1 MVARIAELEQAL
13 SIVTTTRKDG
23 LLSVSYLD
31 QPQSARPPDHQAQ
44 LTLSHLPHER
54 QDASGDHIHQADIL
68 LQEGA
73 ASRYFSDD
81 VLSRVVNEE
90 RNHSRTALTVSPVK
104 ISPLF
109 MKSSSPFNPLGIL
122 SVPGTLHPPYGL
134 HPAKSVAAF
143 LWRQYVEVVEECASC
158 KILHVP
164 TDEIIVFSTIED
176 PSSASAENLALCFA
190 IYFASCASL
199 EAREVETILHQD
211 GVQGA
216 LALKHGFEQALAH
229 SNFLDMPS
237 DTTIKALTV
246 YIGALNIQHRGKGT
260 WIVNGLAMRAAR
272 SLGFHV
278 DGGRLG
284 MPPFRAEIRR
294 RIWWCLNV
302 FERRAH
308 EDYGLPSAC
317 DSVQSPS
324 VDLPLNV
331 NDEDLYPDMDS
342 LPQPRE
348 GWTSMTPTLIN
359 IEAFTAI
366 RESTANS
373 SAESSQEDVRQQ
385 IMARGRDVVNKYIQ
399 HAKLVVPRQRHM
411 ILVSRFVLRK
421 LDFDSRLKW
430 QIRRSGTSPDQFITE
445 ENMAEALEVMDL
457 VRSLHTD
464 ELLKKYAVSS
474 RAYTQYNIKLYI
486 LYHLFIR
493 PLSPNAER
501 AWKSI
506 DDQVAPWNGFDA
518 EIVGPKAEF
527 LQTLAT
533 RAKEFRVRAL
543 TEQATSLGNKEAMTI
558 NGHCELA
565 NGHLGDVGADDSWLG
580 HLNLS
585 SIIQGGFLD
594 DAILQQLDWTA
605 LSSNQQASAL
615 ETL

>member
-1 MVARIAELEQAL
+1 MVARIAELEKAL
-13 SIVTTTRKDG
+13 SIVASTRKDD
-23 LLSVSYLD
+23 LLPVSYLD
-31 QPQSARPPDHQAQ
+31 QPQSVRPSDDQAQ
-44 LTLSHLPHER
+44 LTSSHLPHEQ

-68 LQEGA
+68 LQEDA

-81 VLSRVVNEE
+81 VLSRVVNED
-90 RNHSRTALTVSPVK
+90 RNHSSTTLTVSPIK
-104 ISPLF
+104 INPPP
-109 MKSSSPFNPLGIL
+109 MDSSSPFNPLGIL
-122 SVPGTLHPPYGL
+122 SVPGMLHPPYAL
-134 HPAKSVAAF
+134 HPTKSVAAL

-164 TDEIIVFSTIED
+164 TDEITVFSTIED

-199 EAREVETILHQD
+199 EAREVESILHQD
-211 GVQGA
+211 GFQGA

-237 DTTIKALTV
+237 DTTIKALTI

-260 WIVNGLAMRAAR
+260 WIVNGLAMRADR

-278 DGGRLG
+278 DGRRLAIS
-284 MPPFRAEIRR
+284 PFRAEIRR

-308 EDYGLPSAC
+308 EDYGLPGAS

-324 VDLPLNV
+324 VNLPLNV

-359 IEAFTAI
+359 IEAFTTI
-366 RESTANS
+366 RECTAHS
-373 SAESSQEDVRQQ
+373 SAENSLEDVRQQ

-430 QIRRSGTSPDQFITE
+430 QIRRSGASPDQFITE
-445 ENMAEALEVMDL
+445 ENMVEALEVMDL
-457 VRSLHTD
+457 ARSLYTD

-501 AWKSI
+501 AWKLI
-506 DDQVAPWNGFDA
+506 DDQVAPWSGFDA

-527 LQTLAT
+527 LQTLLT
-533 RAKEFRVRAL
+533 RAKEHRARAF
-543 TEQATSLGNKEAMTI
+543 TEQATSLGDKQLVVIAS
-558 NGHCELA
+558 HCELA
-565 NGHLGDVGADDSWLG
+565 SGHLGDISTGDNWSS
-580 HLNLS
+580 HLTIP

-594 DAILQQLDWTA
+594 DTIFQQLDWTA
-605 LSSNQQASAL
+605 LSMN
-615 ETL
+615 